1 MPLTASVTPDQ
12 KVSAYVHPSLKGEKD
27 FSWVCLRFT
36 SETAWAANIHV
47 ILANLDQAREL
58 VEALTDVLLKHE
70 AYREAYREA
79 YKGVGAAAAKMLQ
92 QRNQGDQGEGE
103 EQERLASQ
111 EGQE

>member
-12 KVSAYVHPSLKGEKD
+12 KVSAYVYPSLKGEKD
-27 FSWVCLRFT
+27 FSWVCLNFRSGT
-36 SETAWAANIHV
+36 VWQGNIHV

-70 AYREAYREA
+70 AYREAY
-79 YKGVGAAAAKMLQ
+79 KGVGAAAAKMLQ

-103 EQERLASQ
+103 GQERLASQ

>member
-70 AYREAYREA
+70 AYREV

-92 QRNQGDQGEGE
+92 QWNQGDQGEGE
-103 EQERLASQ
+103 EQERLAPQ

>member
-27 FSWVCLRFT
+27 FSWVCLRFR
-36 SETAWAANIHV
+36 SETAWQASIHV

-58 VEALTDVLLKHE
+58 VEALTDALLKH
-70 AYREAYREA
+70 EAYREA

-92 QRNQGDQGEGE
+92 ELQQGNQGDQGEGE

>member
-1 MPLTASVTPDQ
+1 MPLTASVTSDQ

-27 FSWVCLRFT
+27 FSWVCLRFR
-36 SETAWAANIHV
+36 SETAWQGNIHV

-58 VEALTDVLLKHE
+58 VEALTDALLKHE
-70 AYREAYREA
+70 AYREAY
-79 YKGVGAAAAKMLQ
+79 KGVAAAAAKMLQELQ